1 MIHAGVGAN
10 KTMMCLGNQNA
21 TAAKNAARLLQNNF
35 DRSRV
40 SFQVRRELLR
50 FPRRFDRAQRHH
62 AALRLGNNFLRD
74 GENVAAFE
82 SQPLRSRSSRN
93 PLGEN
98 LALSNLGKS
107 GNGEQAQS
115 WWNGTRL
122 TSGT

>member
-1 MIHAGVGAN
+1 
-10 KTMMCLGNQNA
+10 MMCLGNQNA
-21 TAAKNAARLLQNNF
+21 IAAKNAARLLQNNF

-40 SFQVRRELLR
+40 FFQVRRELLSFR
-50 FPRRFDRAQRHH
+50 RRFDRDQRNY
-62 AALRLGNNFLRD
+62 AALSLGNNFLGD
-74 GENVAAFE
+74 DENVAAFE
-82 SQPLRSRSSRN
+82 AQSLLSRSSRN
-93 PLGEN
+93 PLGEI